1 MTLSVQDIVLE
12 NVETV
17 KKFIKDVFP
26 TTGIKGVYLAG
37 GAARSLKTNEPVVD
51 YDLFFDSA
59 ETAENFEKGLLMR
72 AKTEVI
78 YRCPAGEL
86 VTIKMD
92 KYKIQLIKETYHP
105 DPADLMARFD
115 FTICKFAVDCSDFS
129 LQYEDADMSDAYNKV
144 LRLNNLQYPVATL
157 HRVKKYLDKGFAPP
171 DWQWFWQDILKRAAQ
186 IEMTDENMA
195 LYID

>member
-1 MTLSVQDIVLE
+1 MTSFTLD
-12 NVETV
+12 NVEKV
-17 KKFIKDVFP
+17 KRFLKDVFP
-26 TTGIKGVYLAG
+26 NSGYPGVYLAG

-59 ETAENFEKGLLMR
+59 ETAERFEKELLYR
-72 AKTEVI
+72 AKTEVV

-86 VTIKMD
+86 VTIKFD
-92 KYKIQLIKETYHP
+92 KYKIQLIKKTYHP
-105 DPADLMARFD
+105 DAADLMARFD
-115 FTICKFAVDCSDFS
+115 FNICKFAVDCSDFS
-129 LQYEDADMSDAYNKV
+129 LRYEDADLSDAYNKV